1 MKPIRLAWVALFLLA
16 ASPAICRA
24 ELPVGATEADTSMDG
39 RFVVYLREL
48 PGLFAP
54 TPSGDSLAAAELW
67 FSRVDGSQ
75 PRVLLAAGDPLP
87 GLITPMAGL
96 HSPQFSPDGRRVY
109 FTTLHT
115 VTSDAVVA
123 LDLLENTPRLVCGAN
138 SLFVVRRGRYA
149 GNLLVEQHRYRK
161 GGGSYDWLY
170 LVSPAGK
177 RILTLG
183 DSEDPAVRAR
193 ANALFTR

>member
-1 MKPIRLAWVALFLLA
+1 MKPIRFAAIALFLLA
-16 ASPAICRA
+16 AAPALCRA
-24 ELPVGATEADTSMDG
+24 ELPIDATEPDTSSDG
-39 RFVVYLREL
+39 HFVVYLREL
-48 PGLFAP
+48 PGRFAATP
-54 TPSGDSLAAAELW
+54 TGDSLVASELW

-75 PRVLLAAGDPLP
+75 PRVLLAAGDRLP
-87 GLITPMAGL
+87 GMGDPVAGL
-96 HSPQFSPDGRRVY
+96 HSPQFSPDGRQVY
-109 FTTLHT
+109 FTTLNT

-123 LDLLENTPRLVCGAN
+123 LDLLENTTRLVCGAN

-183 DSEDPAVRAR
+183 DPEDPSVRAR
-193 ANALFTR
+193 ANALFTH